1 MFNPSH
7 YKTLSSQSISG
18 LLNLLKEDIE
28 LLLDVRC
35 LPSVNTLSTLGV
47 VIELKNRL
55 ASLHVLQ
62 KEDDDNG

>member
-1 MFNPSH
+1 MFNPSSE
-7 YKTLSSQSISG
+7 KTLSSQSISG

-55 ASLHVLQ
+55 ESLHVIQ
-62 KEDDDNG
+62 KEDDNG

>member
-1 MFNPSH
+1 MFNPSSE
-7 YKTLSSQSISG
+7 KTLSSQSISG
-18 LLNLLKEDIE
+18 LLHLLKEDIE

-55 ASLHVLQ
+55 ESLHVIQ
-62 KEDDDNG
+62 KEDDNG